1 MKNQFCIN
9 SQDVLKTALK
19 VSGKKEEDFSV
30 APFTII
36 YFSNFLFKYLSK
48 EIKLQQDDW
57 LAPFHPYASSFVSN
71 GNYKGIPISVIQPPM
86 GASPLSCVVEDL
98 IYCGAKVILLVC
110 GSWGIGKNVEL
121 LDYIIPT
128 HTSGPDG
135 TSVYYKRDINEEM
148 EINSEI
154 FNIILN
160 EVKKQTRNYHIGK
173 NFSIEAFYQM
183 NKQNILKMQ
192 QNNFISIENGELNV
206 IASICRLKEIKFGA
220 IFYSYFNPLIGW
232 NIPWINDEYRICV
245 ELQGKIVLNA
255 IEEMSSKKKNKSAEL
270 KRMIV

>member
-9 SQDVLKTALK
+9 SQDVLNTAIK
-19 VSGKKEEDFSV
+19 VSGKNKEDFRV
-30 APFTII
+30 APYGII

-48 EIKLQQDDW
+48 EIKLEQDEW
-57 LAPFHPYASSFVSN
+57 LAPYHPYASAFVSN
-71 GNYKGIPISVIQPPM
+71 GNYQGIPISVIQPPM

-110 GSWGIGKNVEL
+110 GSWGIGKNIEL

-135 TSVYYKRDINEEM
+135 TSGYYGRDINEEM
-148 EINSEI
+148 EIDPEI

-160 EVKKQTRNYHIGK
+160 ESKKQTGNYHIGK
-173 NFSIEAFYQM
+173 NYSIEAFYHM
-183 NKQNILKMQ
+183 NKLNILKLQ

-206 IASICRLKEIKFGA
+206 IASICRLKKVNFAA
-220 IFYSYFNPLIGW
+220 IFYSYFNPFIGW
-232 NIPWINDEYRICV
+232 EVPWIKDNYRICV
-245 ELQGKIVLNA
+245 ERQGEIALGA
-255 IEEMSSKKKNKSAEL
+255 IKEIDSKNL
-270 KRMIV
+270 I